1 MADLTAEEVR
11 QAREIVL
18 AYRKVNS
25 ELEEAQE
32 RLSALMVDIA
42 GMHRTLDALAERESA
57 LLASVGGRLGREVTA
72 ADIVGELGL

>member
-57 LLASVGGRLGREVTA
+57 LLASVGERLGREVTA

>member
-32 RLSALMVDIA
+32 RLSALMVGIA
-42 GMHRTLDALAERESA
+42 GMHRALDALAERESA

-72 ADIVGELGL
+72 ADIVGELGF